1 MSMNRFVLCMLALF
15 VFEGSI
21 MPWLIP
27 GSLDGRLIPHFI
39 FVIVMLSALYGN
51 RHQALL
57 FGAGFGLLQDVVYY
71 GNLMGAHFF
80 IMGII
85 GYFTGVLLERKR
97 VTILMAL
104 TVIGFGCILYDTAL
118 YFIYSVFRI
127 TNTTYAWSLLHHIL
141 PSLFLQLAFA
151 LACYVPVRHVLVA
164 QGKASAE
171 NDEE

>member
-1 MSMNRFVLCMLALF
+1 MNRFVLCMLGLF
-15 VFEGSI
+15 MLEGTI
-21 MPWLIP
+21 VPWLIP

-39 FVIVMLSALYGN
+39 FVIVLLSALYGN
-51 RHQALL
+51 RHQALIL
-57 FGAGFGLLQDVVYY
+57 GAGFGLLQDVVYY

-80 IMGII
+80 IMGLT

-97 VTILMAL
+97 VTIMMAL
-104 TVIGFGCILYDTAL
+104 SVIGFGCILYDTAL
-118 YFIYSVFRI
+118 YFIYNVFRI

-151 LACYVPVRHVLVA
+151 LAFYVPVRRIFEA
-164 QGKASAE
+164 RYKAAAE